1 MSGARDGRIDGARA
15 KFCAL
20 VAMGAKSIKDC
31 FVEAYPG
38 YAAKGANT
46 VNSQAR
52 RLVTRPEIVA
62 EIARLKS
69 EAAAKTEGRYA
80 GLREEMV
87 DDMVRGIREGVRNDP
102 MTIVEFRGILD
113 ILCKMHGWYAPTD
126 VTVRNGGVAADY
138 RPPTLMEMT
147 DEEISA
153 RLRELR
159 GETRTETQTRKQDRP
174 ADEAG
179 KQDKNTAKGKKQ

>member
-1 MSGARDGRIDGARA
+1 MSGARDGRIGGAEA

-20 VAMGAKSIKDC
+20 VAMGDKAIKDC
-31 FVEAYPG
+31 FVEAYPS
-38 YAAKGANT
+38 YAGKGANT
-46 VNSQAR
+46 VKSQAK

-62 EIARLKS
+62 EIARLKA
-69 EAAAKTEGRYA
+69 EAAAKTEDRYA

-159 GETRTETQTRKQDRP
+159 GETRTETETQRQ
-174 ADEAG
+174 ES
-179 KQDKNTAKGKKQ
+179 NTAKGKKQ